1 MSIQNTV
8 LGVTAA
14 NIFVGSGSLGSAI
27 STMYFC
33 NRSATLTTFSLYVV
47 PAGFSANANNIV
59 YSNKAVTSNDTY
71 VVDLEKLFLGP
82 SDTIQAVAN
91 TGNAI
96 VATISSIG
104 V

>member
-1 MSIQNTV
+1 MTIQNTV
-8 LGVTAA
+8 LGVTVA
-14 NIFVGSGSLGSAI
+14 NIFVGTGTLGSAI

-33 NRSATLTTFSLYVV
+33 NRSASVTTFNLHVV
-47 PAGFSANANNIV
+47 PAGSTADANNIV
-59 YSNKAVTSNDTY
+59 YSNKSISSNDTY

-82 SDTIQAVAN
+82 NDTLQAVAN

-96 VATISSIG
+96 VATVSSIG